1 MKNQNVRA
9 HLPRHRL
16 SPGLIG
22 IRYNRWRWYEW
33 YLRVVL
39 VVYVDCHST
48 LQSIVILQ
56 RALCFLGGRATVH

>member
-1 MKNQNVRA
+1 M
-9 HLPRHRL
+9 
-16 SPGLIG
+16 
-22 IRYNRWRWYEW
+22 
-33 YLRVVL
+33 VL